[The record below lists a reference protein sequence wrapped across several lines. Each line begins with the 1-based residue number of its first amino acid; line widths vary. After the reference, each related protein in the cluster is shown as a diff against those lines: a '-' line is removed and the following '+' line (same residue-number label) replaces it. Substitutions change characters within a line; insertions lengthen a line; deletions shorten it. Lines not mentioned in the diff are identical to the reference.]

1 MNLRGR
7 CQQILTVLRERGPQ
21 SIRKLAQATGLPK
34 SSVDRHCKGLR
45 ERARQVPEAEL
56 WEHEQGAQWLRVLVL
71 AVLFVFG
78 LKGGVGVERISEFF
92 HRIRLERYLA
102 VSPSALRA
110 LRTQMEAV
118 ILAYP
123 AEQEQRFGQAGRRLE
138 IIAGADETFF
148 DQVVVLVMMDLV
160 SGYLVLEEAADNRT
174 YDTWQERVQA
184 AVTRVGLELRYIVS
198 DRAKALIKLA
208 LKGLGCP
215 SVPDLFHALRD
226 LAKVMGVSLGLKLA
240 QVEEK
245 LTHARQQLGV
255 LEAKG
260 HDTHVQRRWLA
271 HLSAQAEVLRADQ
284 ATYQSTL
291 HQASQAVHPFTLAES
306 AAQSSAQVESQLH
319 QAVAT
324 LNTLRASHTARDHPA
339 AVAKFQRQIP
349 GIAALVDAWWLGV
362 EHQIAPLALD
372 EPTQRWL
379 QQQLLPVVYWQTQV
393 EKTKTPAL
401 KTAYQQAF
409 RQAQAALLQHPLTA
423 TVTPSAFETY
433 HAWAR
438 DLAGQFQRAS
448 SAVEGRNGYL
458 SQLHH
463 CARGIPTQR
472 LKVMTVIHNFD
483 LKRADG
489 TTAAERLFRTSF
501 PDLFDWMVARMAPL
515 PVPRKSRT
523 PAKFNPL
530 KLLTVPA

>member
-1 MNLRGR
+1 M
-7 CQQILTVLRERGPQ
+7 
-21 SIRKLAQATGLPK
+21 
-34 SSVDRHCKGLR
+34 
-45 ERARQVPEAEL
+45 
-56 WEHEQGAQWLRVLVL
+56 
-71 AVLFVFG
+71 
-78 LKGGVGVERISEFF
+78 
-92 HRIRLERYLA
+92 
-102 VSPSALRA
+102 
-110 LRTQMEAV
+110 
-118 ILAYP
+118 
-123 AEQEQRFGQAGRRLE
+123 
-138 IIAGADETFF
+138 
-148 DQVVVLVMMDLV
+148 
-160 SGYLVLEEAADNRT
+160 
-174 YDTWQERVQA
+174 
-184 AVTRVGLELRYIVS
+184 TRVGLELKYLVS
-198 DRAKALIKLA
+198 DRAQALIKLA
-208 LKGLGCP
+208 LQGLGCP

-260 HDTHVQRRWLA
+260 HDPHVQRRWLA
-271 HLSAQAEVLRADQ
+271 HLSAQAEGLRADR
-284 ATYQSTL
+284 ATYHRTL
-291 HQASQAVHPFTLAES
+291 QQASQAVHPFTLAES
-306 AAQSSAQVESQLH
+306 QAQSSAQVESRLH

-324 LNTLRASHTARDHPA
+324 LNALHAAHTARDNQA
-339 AVAKFQRQIP
+339 AVRKFQRQIP
-349 GIAALVDAWWLGV
+349 GLAASVDAWWLGV
-362 EHQIAPLALD
+362 EHQVTPLALD

-379 QQQLLPVVYWQTQV
+379 QQQLLPVVYWQTQA

-401 KTAYQQAF
+401 KAAYQQAF

-423 TVTPSAFETY
+423 TVTPPAFETY

-463 CARGIPTQR
+463 CTRGIPTQR

-501 PDLFDWMVARMAPL
+501 PDLFDWMVERMAPL
-515 PVPRKSRT
+515 PVPRKRRW
-523 PAKFNPL
+523 KRN
-530 KLLTVPA
+530 

>member
-1 MNLRGR
+1 MDIRGR
-7 CQQILTVLRERGPQ
+7 CQQIFNVLREWGPQ
-21 SIRKLAQATGLPK
+21 SIRKLAKATGLPK
-34 SSVDRHCKGLR
+34 SSVDRHCKGLY

-56 WEHEQGAQWLRVLVL
+56 WEHEMGSQWLRILVV
-71 AVLFVFG
+71 AVIFVFG
-78 LKGGVGVERISEFF
+78 MKGGVGVERISEFF
-92 HRIRLERYLA
+92 HRVRLERYLA
-102 VSPSALRA
+102 ASPTALRL
-110 LRTQMEAV
+110 LRAQMEAI
-118 ILAYP
+118 ILAYQV
-123 AEQEQRFGQAGRRLE
+123 EQEQRLGQVERRVE

-148 DQVVVLVMMDLV
+148 DQVVLVMMDLV
-160 SGYLVLEEAADNRT
+160 SGYIVLEQAAEDRT
-174 YDTWQERVQA
+174 YGTWQERAQA
-184 AVTRVGLELRYIVS
+184 AVRTVGLELRYVVS

-208 LKGLGCP
+208 LKGFGCP

-245 LTHARQQLGV
+245 LAHAQQQLSV

-260 HDTHVQRRWLA
+260 HDTHVQQRFLA
-271 HLSAQAEVLRADQ
+271 HLRGQADVLRADQ
-284 ATYQSTL
+284 ATYQRTL
-291 HQASQAVHPFTLAES
+291 QQASQTVHPFTLTDS
-306 AAQSSAQVESQLH
+306 KAQNSAQVESRLH

-324 LNTLRASHTARDHPA
+324 LNALRTPYTVRDNQAP
-339 AVAKFQRQIP
+339 VTKFTRQIP
-349 GIAALVDAWWLGV
+349 ALAALVDAWWLGV
-362 EHQIAPLALD
+362 EHRLAPLSLD
-372 EPTQRWL
+372 EPTHSWL
-379 QQQLLPVVYWQTQV
+379 QHRLLPVVYWQTQM

-423 TVTPSAFETY
+423 TLTSSEFETY
-433 HAWAR
+433 SACAS

-458 SQLHH
+458 SQLNH
-463 CARGIPTQR
+463 CARGTPTQR

-489 TTAAERLFRTSF
+489 TTAAERLFGTSF
-501 PDLFDWMVARMAPL
+501 PDLFDWMVEHMVSL
-515 PVPRKSRT
+515 PVPRKPRT

-530 KLLTVPA
+530 KLLNVPA

>member
-1 MNLRGR
+1 MDLRGR
-7 CQQILTVLRERGPQ
+7 CQQILTVLRERGSP

-34 SSVDRHCKGLR
+34 SSVHRYCKGLR

-56 WEHEQGAQWLRVLVL
+56 WEHEQGAQWLRVLVV
-71 AVLFVFG
+71 AVLLVFG

-102 VSPSALRA
+102 VSPSALRS

-118 ILAYP
+118 ILAYS

-138 IIAGADETFF
+138 MIAGADETFF
-148 DQVVVLVMMDLV
+148 DQKVVLVMMDLV
-160 SGYLVLEEAADNRT
+160 SGYLVLEETADNRT
-174 YDTWQERVQA
+174 YATWQERVQA
-184 AVTRVGLELRYIVS
+184 AMTRVGLALKYVVS
-198 DRAKALIKLA
+198 DRAQALIKLA
-208 LKGLGCP
+208 LQGLGCP

-260 HDTHVQRRWLA
+260 HDPHVQRRWLA
-271 HLSAQAEVLRADQ
+271 HLSAQAEGLRADR
-284 ATYQSTL
+284 ATYHRTL
-291 HQASQAVHPFTLAES
+291 QQASQAVHPFTLAES
-306 AAQSSAQVESQLH
+306 QAQSSAQVESRLH

-324 LNTLRASHTARDHPA
+324 LNALHAAHTARDNQA
-339 AVAKFQRQIP
+339 AVRKFQRQIP
-349 GIAALVDAWWLGV
+349 GLAASVDAWWLGV
-362 EHQIAPLALD
+362 EHQVTPLALD

-379 QQQLLPVVYWQTQV
+379 QQQLLPVVYWQTQA

-401 KTAYQQAF
+401 KAAYQQAF

-423 TVTPSAFETY
+423 TVTPPAFETY

-463 CARGIPTQR
+463 CTRGIPTQR

-501 PDLFDWMVARMAPL
+501 PDLFDWMVERMAPL
-515 PVPRKSRT
+515 PVPRKPRT

>member
-1 MNLRGR
+1 MDLRGR
-7 CQQILTVLRERGPQ
+7 CQQIFTVLRERGPQ

-56 WEHEQGAQWLRVLVL
+56 WEHEQGARWLRVLVL

-78 LKGGVGVERISEFF
+78 LKGGMGVERISEFF

-102 VSPSALRA
+102 VSPSALRS
-110 LRTQMEAV
+110 LRTQMEEV
-118 ILAYP
+118 ILAYQ
-123 AEQEQRFGQAGRRLE
+123 AEQEQQIGQAARRVPM
-138 IIAGADETFF
+138 IAGADETFF
-148 DQVVVLVMMDLV
+148 EQVILVMMDLG
-160 SGYLVLEEAADNRT
+160 SGYLVLEEAAEDRT
-174 YDTWQERVQA
+174 YGTWQERTQA
-184 AVTRVGLELRYIVS
+184 ALTKLGLELRYVVS

-208 LKGLGCP
+208 LTGLACP

-226 LAKVMGVSLGLKLA
+226 LAKVMGVSLSLKLA

-260 HDTHVQRRWLA
+260 HDPHVQRRLLA
-271 HLSAQAEVLRADQ
+271 HLSARAEGLRADQ
-284 ATYQSTL
+284 AAYHRTL
-291 HQASQAVHPFTLAES
+291 QQASQAVHPFTLAES
-306 AAQSSAQVESQLH
+306 QAQSYAHVESQLQ

-324 LNTLRASHTARDHPA
+324 LGALHAAHTARDHGV
-339 AVAKFQRQIP
+339 AVRKFQRQIP
-349 GIAALVDAWWLGV
+349 ALAASVDAWWLGV
-362 EHQIAPLALD
+362 EHQVTSLALD
-372 EPTQRWL
+372 EPTQSWF
-379 QQQLLPVVYWQTQV
+379 QQQLPVVYWQAQV

-409 RQAQAALLQHPLTA
+409 RQAQAALLRHPLTA
-423 TVTPSAFETY
+423 TVTPPALETY

-458 SQLHH
+458 SQLNH
-463 CARGIPTQR
+463 CARGTPTQR

-501 PDLFDWMVARMAPL
+501 PDLFDWMVDRMAPL
-515 PVPRKSRT
+515 PVPRKPRT
-523 PAKFNPL
+523 PKKFNPL

>member
-1 MNLRGR
+1 MDIRGR
-7 CQQILTVLRERGPQ
+7 CQQIFTVLRERGPQ

-34 SSVDRHCKGLR
+34 SSVDRHCKRLR
-45 ERARQVPEAEL
+45 ERVRQVPEAEL
-56 WEHEQGAQWLRVLVL
+56 WEQERGAQWLRVLVL
-71 AVLFVFG
+71 AVLLVFG

-102 VSPSALRA
+102 VSPSALRS
-110 LRTQMEAV
+110 LRAQMEAV
-118 ILAYP
+118 ILAYQ
-123 AEQEQRFGQAGRRLE
+123 AEQEQRLGQAEQRVK

-148 DQVVVLVMMDLV
+148 DHVILVMMDLA
-160 SGYLVLEEAADNRT
+160 SGYLVLEEVAEDRT
-174 YDTWQERVQA
+174 YGTWQERTQA
-184 AVTRVGLELRYIVS
+184 AITKLGLELRYVVS

-208 LKGLGCP
+208 LNGFGCP

-226 LAKVMGVSLGLKLA
+226 LTKVLGVSLGLKLA

-245 LTHARQQLGV
+245 LMHARQQLRV

-260 HDTHVQRRWLA
+260 HDPHVQQRWLA
-271 HLSAQAEVLRADQ
+271 HLSAQAEALRDDQ
-284 ATYQSTL
+284 ATYQRTL
-291 HQASQAVHPFTLAES
+291 QQASQAVHPFTLADS
-306 AAQSSAQVESQLH
+306 KAQSSARVESQLQ

-324 LNTLRASHTARDHPA
+324 LNTLHAAHTARDNQA
-339 AVAKFQRQIP
+339 AVTKFQRQIP

-362 EHQIAPLALD
+362 EHRLAPLALD
-372 EPTQRWL
+372 EPTQSWF
-379 QQQLLPVVYWQTQV
+379 QQQLLPVVYWQAQV
-393 EKTKTPAL
+393 EKTQTPAL

-409 RQAQAALLQHPLTA
+409 RQAQAVLLQHPLTA
-423 TVTPSAFETY
+423 TVTPSALETY

-458 SQLHH
+458 SQLNH
-463 CARGIPTQR
+463 CARGTPTQR

-501 PDLFDWMVARMAPL
+501 PDLFDWMVERMAPL
-515 PVPRKSRT
+515 PVPRKPRT